1 MRWLFVLGVLA
12 SCGRLSFDATTG
24 GALGD
29 GGGTGDGGGSGTGD
43 GGGSGSTDGSTTG
56 ACVQPAAFCAF
67 EGVGPCSCW
76 GTPSTINAGMS
87 ESGGTLTIT
96 PNANTIGAQG
106 ACVRN
111 NVAFGPEGIFV
122 EISEVV
128 SGAQGLTALQIGSSP
143 DVFEIDIQNGSINTT
158 DGSNTG
164 GTSYD
169 PVAMRWLRVRPI
181 ATGTTFERSADG
193 MTWTGFYTSGRVA
206 SAMYNVRII
215 GGTIGAQAAPG
226 AARFEGINVCP

>member
-1 MRWLFVLGVLA
+1 MRWLIVLA
-12 SCGRLSFDATTG
+12 LAGCGRLSFDATG
-24 GALGD
+24 SGD
-29 GGGTGDGGGSGTGD
+29 GGANGGDGGSSDGGGSGTGD
-43 GGGSGSTDGSTTG
+43 ATVDGTSG

-76 GTPSTINAGMS
+76 GTPSVINAGMS
-87 ESGGTLTIT
+87 ETGGALSIT

-106 ACVRN
+106 SCTRN
-111 NVAFGPEGIFV
+111 NVAFGPEGIFI
-122 EISEVV
+122 ELSQVV

-143 DVFEIDIQNGSINTT
+143 DVFEIDIQNGTISTT
-158 DGSNTG
+158 DGSNNG

-193 MTWTGFYTSGRVA
+193 RTWTAFYTTGRAA

-215 GGTIGAQAAPG
+215 GGTIGAEAAPG